1 VGLADGGV
9 KVPRGKNNQK
19 IKDNFMPAL
28 LDIAL
33 ALIVFAGAFFLGAVG
48 MTLFKELTNGNNKDD
63 QNPPASK

>member
-1 VGLADGGV
+1 
-9 KVPRGKNNQK
+9 
-19 IKDNFMPAL
+19 MPAL